1 MQLPRGAPELPKL
14 LHIDSNQSSTS
25 NAPPPQSDQLPTSLF
40 YQFGFGPCVDLPH
53 TSIVTAFEARA
64 RAHPDEIAV
73 ENHDGR
79 RISYGEL
86 NRQASVLALELQ
98 RRGVGVR
105 DNVALFLTRSI
116 EMVIGQLAALKCGAA
131 YIPQSVGI
139 ATRPQMQHILQA
151 SSAKL
156 TLTTSNCRDA
166 IPASDA
172 VCLEID
178 RWLATKANDRSS
190 QQAPLRSSV
199 KIDPDS
205 CCFLLFTSGTTGKP
219 NGVMVT
225 HRNICNILLTEPG
238 KLGMAPGVKVAQ
250 LLNIAFDMAAW
261 ETLGALMNGAT
272 LLIRGKDFNQTA
284 GRANVIIATPSI
296 LCTIDIDRCT
306 EVKTVAV
313 AGEPCARSLADQWAE
328 RCDFYNC
335 CGPTETTIVNTM
347 QLHSLHAKRLT
358 IGKPTA
364 NNTVYV
370 LDANRK
376 PCRIGQTGEM
386 WAGGSCVTAG
396 YLGNPALTAERY
408 APDPYLGGHN
418 MMFNTRD
425 LGRWTDNGELEHLG
439 RTDDQVK
446 VRGFRVELD
455 SVSAALESIP
465 ACTRAATLK
474 LNDRALV
481 SFVAP
486 LGINAEEAIAHVASQ
501 LPYYCVPEKV
511 FVLAQLP
518 LTSRGK
524 IDKRQLLQWATDNA
538 TVPEDA
544 DGVPA

>member
-1 MQLPRGAPELPKL
+1 MPLLRGAPELPQAQL
-14 LHIDSNQSSTS
+14 IESTQSSTS
-25 NAPPPQSDQLPTSLF
+25 NTPPQPDQAPTSLF
-40 YQFGFGPCVDLPH
+40 YQFGFGPSVELPH
-53 TSIVTAFEARA
+53 TSIVSAFEARA
-64 RAHPDEIAV
+64 KERPDEIAI
-73 ENHDGR
+73 EDHDGR
-79 RISYGEL
+79 QISYTEL
-86 NRQASVLALELQ
+86 NCKASALAHELQ
-98 RRGVGVR
+98 RRGVGIR
-105 DNVALFLTRSI
+105 DNVALYLTRSI
-116 EMVIGQLAALKCGAA
+116 EMVIGQLATLKCGAA

-139 ATRPQMQHILQA
+139 ATWPQMQHILQA
-151 SSAKL
+151 SRAKL
-156 TLTTSNCRDA
+156 TLTNSNCRHA
-166 IPASDA
+166 IPATDA
-172 VCLEID
+172 NCLEID
-178 RWLATKANDRSS
+178 RWLATRAGNKSS
-190 QQAPLRSSV
+190 QQVPLQSQV

-238 KLGMAPGVKVAQ
+238 RLGMAPGVKVAQ

-261 ETLGALMNGAT
+261 ETLGAMMNGAT
-272 LLIRGKDFNQTA
+272 LLIRGKDFNHTA
-284 GRANVIIATPSI
+284 SRANVIIATPSI

-313 AGEPCARSLADQWAE
+313 AGEPCARSLADQWAT

-347 QLHSLHAKRLT
+347 QLHCTDAKRLT

-376 PCRIGQTGEM
+376 PCGIGQTGEM

-408 APDPYLGGHN
+408 APDPYLGGPN

-486 LGINAEEAIAHVASQ
+486 LSINAEEAAAHVASQ
-501 LPYYCVPEKV
+501 LPYYCVPVKV
-511 FVLAQLP
+511 FVLSQLP

-524 IDKRQLLQWATDNA
+524 IDKRQLLQWATDDT

-544 DGVPA
+544 DGALA